1 MKKKT
6 KKRIKMITS
15 WVIVSLMFQF
25 TFYYFLN
32 KKAEAIM
39 IPQITPVVVEDLEIE
54 IPGTNLENL
63 QISFGKDY
71 LAYMEDNQ
79 LKVYNVKLE
88 KVVFEK
94 KPQGNN
100 KYDEGVIYYQW
111 LPDRDTLVYFYARHN
126 PNPTTTVVV
135 PIKDNQEL
143 TEQGG
148 LTEDPN
154 QQRVSQPKTRTE
166 VRHNNPQITDIYTL
180 ELPPSD
186 EEQTLPD
193 DRFNR
198 SIESFPAGGKIRQM
212 VVSTFTN
219 LIYLAIENNSSFQLM
234 EIDIMKNV
242 RNLNR
247 SGEKILQMA
256 ASDKFGTLYI
266 KSKHNQKEEIMALNG
281 WERKVISDDS
291 YDIILGNR
299 NGILYLGN
307 VQDEHLVSINSAQ
320 ENAADKSLDF
330 NKLWE
335 GSVPI
340 TDSSRIII
348 GAENQIIIYDHKTA
362 HIVSDGELR
371 TLNLSGEDN
380 LISSDGVQLVQIT
393 REGFMTKL
401 KFLSLANL
409 LER

>member
-1 MKKKT
+1 
-6 KKRIKMITS
+6 MITS

-39 IPQITPVVVEDLEIE
+39 IPQIAPVVVEDLEIQL
-54 IPGTNLENL
+54 PGTNLENI
-63 QISFGKDY
+63 QVSFGKDY
-71 LAYMEDNQ
+71 LAYMEDNY

-94 KPQGNN
+94 KPQGSN

-135 PIKDNQEL
+135 PVEDNQEL

-154 QQRVSQPKTRTE
+154 QRPSQPKTRTE
-166 VRHNNPQITDIYTL
+166 IRYNNPQITDIYTL

-198 SIESFPAGGKIRQM
+198 SIESFPAGGKIQQM

-219 LIYLAIENNSSFQLM
+219 LIYLAIENNNSFQLM

-266 KSKHNQKEEIMALNG
+266 KSKQNQKEEIMALNG
-281 WERKVISDDS
+281 WERKVISSDPD
-291 YDIILGNR
+291 DIILGNR
-299 NGILYLGN
+299 NGVLYLGK
-307 VQDEHLVSINSAQ
+307 VQDGNLVNIRSAQ
-320 ENAADKSLDF
+320 ENTTDKSLDF
-330 NKLWE
+330 DTMWE
-335 GSVPI
+335 GSIPF
-340 TDSSRIII
+340 TESSRIII
-348 GAENQIIIYDHKTA
+348 GAENEIIIYDHKTA
-362 HIVSDGELR
+362 QIISAGELR
-371 TLNLSGEDN
+371 TLSLSGEDN
-380 LISSDGVQLVQIT
+380 LISSDGVQLIQIT

-409 LER
+409 LDG